1 MTEIQFDLSNLNI
14 FLLIGLILL
23 IGGYL
28 YYEIHKIKQTINE
41 IKYHLSEKSYEDNN
55 ILLSSTQDQLNI
67 YNELPNEPPN
77 ESTNESPNEPTN
89 KSPNEIPNE
98 PSDEPSDE
106 PLLSDQTIQSR
117 NNEWD
122 TINSIM
128 NDTTNDITNNITNDT
143 TNDITNDITNDTKE
157 IKETTI
163 DNLIDE
169 INNDTKIIETDYN
182 SMTISQLKKI
192 LSELNL
198 PISGNK
204 TKLIQRIKENK
215 SLEIN

>member
-1 MTEIQFDLSNLNI
+1 MAEIQFDLSNLNI

-41 IKYHLSEKSYEDNN
+41 MKYHLSENSYEDND

-67 YNELPNEPPN
+67 YNELPNEQPPN
-77 ESTNESPNEPTN
+77 EPSPNEP
-89 KSPNEIPNE
+89 SPNELHNEPSPNELHNEPHNEPPNE
-98 PSDEPSDE
+98 PPDE
-106 PLLSDQTIQSR
+106 PLLSDETIQST

-128 NDTTNDITNNITNDT
+128 NDTTNDTTNDT
-143 TNDITNDITNDTKE
+143 ANDTKE
-157 IKETTI
+157 ITI

-169 INNDTKIIETDYN
+169 INSDNDTKIIETDYN
-182 SMTISQLKKI
+182 SMT
-192 LSELNL
+192 
-198 PISGNK
+198 
-204 TKLIQRIKENK
+204 
-215 SLEIN
+215 